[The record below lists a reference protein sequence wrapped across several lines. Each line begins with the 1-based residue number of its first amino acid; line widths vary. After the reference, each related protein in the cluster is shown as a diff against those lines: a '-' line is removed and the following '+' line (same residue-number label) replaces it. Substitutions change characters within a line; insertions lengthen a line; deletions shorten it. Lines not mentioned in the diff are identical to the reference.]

1 MQVLQEKGRNDRL
14 CGLSRHGERSVFV
27 PAPVE
32 TVFAY
37 VDDHMALSSHMRR
50 SSWKMGGGKMKIEM
64 DAEEG
69 KRVGSRI
76 RLAGRV
82 FGIRL
87 WVDEVVI
94 EREPPYYKVWETIGQ
109 PRLLVIGRYRMGFRA
124 TPQSVGS
131 LLRVF
136 IDYDLPG
143 TPIARLLGHLLGRY
157 YANWCTRQLAF
168 DAREHFSA
176 RRSV

>member
-1 MQVLQEKGRNDRL
+1 MQALQEKDRND
-14 CGLSRHGERSVFV
+14 GLRQFTGHAECSVFV

-32 TVFAY
+32 TLFAY
-37 VDDHMALSSHMRR
+37 VDDHMALSSHMRQ
-50 SSWKMGGGKMKIEM
+50 SSWKMGGGKMNIEM
-64 DAEEG
+64 DAEKG
-69 KRVGSRI
+69 KRAGSRI

-82 FGIRL
+82 FGLRL

-124 TPQSVGS
+124 TPQGAGS

-136 IDYDLPG
+136 IDYGPPA
-143 TPIARLLGHLLGRY
+143 TPITRLLGYLFGRY
-157 YANWCTRQLAF
+157 YANWCTRQLAL
-168 DAREHFSA
+168 DARGHFLTRTSA
-176 RRSV
+176 